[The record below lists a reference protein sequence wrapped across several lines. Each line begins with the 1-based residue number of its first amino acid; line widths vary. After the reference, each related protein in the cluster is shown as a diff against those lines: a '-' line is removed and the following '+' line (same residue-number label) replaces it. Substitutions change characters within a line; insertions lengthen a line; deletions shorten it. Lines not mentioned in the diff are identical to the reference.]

1 MLELNYFAVGAGTVI
16 MTVLGALW
24 YGPLFTKPWLVAMG
38 KSMEEIQAQG
48 GMAGA
53 YALSFAG
60 ALVASFVLALVISG
74 SGVDTIIGG
83 ALTGALLCLGFV
95 ATSSLGGVLFE
106 GRAVTLY
113 LLSNGYH
120 LVGYAIVGALLAVWR

>member
-1 MLELNYFAVGAGTVI
+1 MQWAQGHVI

-48 GMAGA
+48 GMVGA

-83 ALTGALLCLGFV
+83 GAHRRAAVAGLCRHQQP
-95 ATSSLGGVLFE
+95 
-106 GRAVTLY
+106 GRCAVR
-113 LLSNGYH
+113 
-120 LVGYAIVGALLAVWR
+120 GARGNPLRAQ

>member
-53 YALSFAG
+53 LRPQLCRRAG
-60 ALVASFVLALVISG
+60 R
-74 SGVDTIIGG
+74 
-83 ALTGALLCLGFV
+83 LLC
-95 ATSSLGGVLFE
+95 TSAGYQRFRCGHHHRRGAHRRAAVSGPCRHQQP
-106 GRAVTLY
+106 GRRV
-113 LLSNGYH
+113 
-120 LVGYAIVGALLAVWR
+120 VRGARGNPLLAQ